1 MGRAGVRLAAERG
14 ERVVYAVAGRN
25 PGRDAGELAGI
36 GPLGV
41 HVTNDLAGLPQAG
54 AAVLI
59 DFSTADF
66 FPSVAA
72 MAAQAGVALVS
83 GTTGLDAGGVAAL
96 ARASERVPVLWEPNM
111 SVGVHVLAG
120 LVREAVLR
128 LGLGYDVEVVETHHR
143 LKVDAPSGTA
153 MRLVEVAREA
163 RADGG
168 SDRRDH
174 RHPRTRGGRVRGPR
188 HHGGEPGGDPGA
200 DADAAHPFDDRDH
213 RAHAADAGPHAH
225 ERRPFAPA
233 ARSTAAIEAAMP
245 RQVVETTLRTYCI
258 VSKIASPLVTTP
270 PGELM

>member
-1 MGRAGVRLAAERG
+1 M
-14 ERVVYAVAGRN
+14 AGRN

-163 RADGG
+163 RADGAALAHG
-168 SDRRDH
+168 REGRPGVRPVAEIGVH
-174 RHPRTRGGRVRGPR
+174 AVRGGDVIGD
-188 HHGGEPGGDPGA
+188 HTVHLLGAGE
-200 DADAAHPFDDRDH
+200 RLELTH
-213 RAHAADAGPHAH
+213 RATSRDLFAH
-225 ERRPFAPA
+225 GALRA
-233 ARSTAAIEAAMP
+233 ARFLAGKA
-245 RQVVETTLRTYCI
+245 
-258 VSKIASPLVTTP
+258 
-270 PGELM
+270 PGRYGLPDLLA